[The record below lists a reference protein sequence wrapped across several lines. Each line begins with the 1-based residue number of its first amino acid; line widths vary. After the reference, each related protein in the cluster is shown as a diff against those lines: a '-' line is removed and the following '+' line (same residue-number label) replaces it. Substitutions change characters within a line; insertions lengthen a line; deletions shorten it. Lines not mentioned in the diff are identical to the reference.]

1 MTHGQMPSLSLN
13 GAVVPL
19 DMVGEL
25 TVADAGGD
33 LDEQLAEHG
42 YLLLRGVHDPAKVAA
57 ARMEVLHR
65 LAEVG
70 EIISP
75 IEDGIAS
82 GSSRRREL
90 YPEAEDLGGFW
101 RSVSEGPAVRAVING
116 APITQL
122 MSQLFQEPAAHFT
135 FAWLRAM
142 AKGRASPLHIDH
154 PYMNRGSKRLVTCW
168 TPLCDIDLNNGP
180 IYVLEGSH
188 GWNDIRAEFE
198 GHDVDRDPSRP
209 GHIEESPM
217 ALAKRKGARL
227 LTAEF
232 GLGDCLTFG
241 MFTVHG
247 SFDNNSATGAVR
259 LSCDTRFQ
267 PAADPM
273 DGRFSGPNPPAHNG
287 LGYACLSASLPMTE
301 TAALR

>member
-1 MTHGQMPSLSLN
+1 MTAEQKASLTLN
-13 GAVVPL
+13 GIEVPKGL
-19 DMVGEL
+19 VGAL
-25 TVADAGGD
+25 SAADRDGD
-33 LDEQLAEHG
+33 LDQQLAQNG
-42 YLLLRGVHDPAKVAA
+42 YLLLRGVHDPVEVAA

-70 EIISP
+70 EIGAP
-75 IEDGIAS
+75 VEDGIAS
-82 GSSRRREL
+82 GMSRRRET
-90 YPEAEDLGGFW
+90 YPTQEDLGAFW

-116 APITQL
+116 AHITRV
-122 MSQLFQEPAAHFT
+122 MRQLFGEPAAHFT

-142 AKGRASPLHIDH
+142 AKGRASPLHVDH
-154 PYMNRGSKRLVTCW
+154 PYMNRGSDRLVTCW
-168 TPLCDIDLNNGP
+168 TPLCDISLNSGSLY
-180 IYVLEGSH
+180 ILENSH
-188 GWNDIRAEFE
+188 TWGEIRAEFE

-209 GHIEESPM
+209 GHIEESPI
-217 ALAKRKGARL
+217 ALAKRKASRL

-232 GLGDCLTFG
+232 GLGDCLVFG

-247 SFDNNSATGAVR
+247 SFDNNATTGAVR

-267 PAADPM
+267 PAVDAM
-273 DGRFSGPNPPAHNG
+273 DERFSGANPPAHKG